1 LGPQISFVRSLT
13 IDSWNRK
20 QLASMEFGGNTKAL
34 DFIRKNGLQPTEQTP
49 IDYKGAMQRYKA
61 DLAKQVDNQFKSQA
75 QVEFKPFPVAEK
87 PAPVVEKSAPVEEQK
102 AASKISQA
110 PVISAP
116 ITFESKNKIVTTTTG
131 AGGKA
136 GQVKAKKIDDIDF
149 SALSL
154 DDNNFG
160 SPEVKKKEKQKDIME
175 EGAFRGEPMESKPS
189 TVYVKTNT
197 NTAADHE
204 SYKKYENSKAI
215 SSDHFFNKEENE
227 KFDRKKFSNSKGI
240 SSAQYYGEEEE
251 SPPNASEGL
260 MNFLSNAK
268 ERLTD
273 LKDKA
278 KDYVQAWQNGVEG

>member
-1 LGPQISFVRSLT
+1 
-13 IDSWNRK
+13 
-20 QLASMEFGGNTKAL
+20 MELGGNTKAHE
-34 DFIRKNGLQPTEQTP
+34 FIRKNGLQPTEQTP

-61 DLAKQVDNQFKSQA
+61 ELARNVDNQFKSQA
-75 QVEFKPFPVAEK
+75 KEEFKPFPVAEK
-87 PAPVVEKSAPVEEQK
+87 PAPVEKTSPVEEQK
-102 AASKISQA
+102 TAPKISQA

-116 ITFESKNKIVTTTTG
+116 ITFESKNKVVMTTTTG
-131 AGGKA
+131 AGGGKA

-175 EGAFRGEPMESKPS
+175 EGAFKNESMEPKPQPQ

-197 NTAADHE
+197 ANANDQE
-204 SYKKYENSKAI
+204 SYKKYENAKAI
-215 SSDHFFNKEENE
+215 SSDHFFNKEEDE
-227 KFDRKKFSNSKGI
+227 RFDRKKFSNAKGI
-240 SSAQYYGEEEE
+240 SSAQYYGKEEEE

-260 MNFLSNAK
+260 YNFLSNAK